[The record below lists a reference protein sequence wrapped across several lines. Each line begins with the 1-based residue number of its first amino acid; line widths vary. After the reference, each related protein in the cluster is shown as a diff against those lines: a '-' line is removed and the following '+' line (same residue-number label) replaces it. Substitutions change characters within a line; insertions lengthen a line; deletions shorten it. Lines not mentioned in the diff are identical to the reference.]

1 LANSNEKRRRK
12 FLRNGS
18 MKNNSFLKNLNNS
31 SGFTLLEVM
40 IAIAIFTIFAT
51 VFITGQ
57 GYNLLDSGKLRE
69 DMLLKDLAENKIN
82 EIIVNPPELRDSLTL
97 TKDTKEAEGNSN
109 YTVTVEYKKFFVPD
123 MNKIT
128 GTEEEGKEKEESAQD
143 QMEKR
148 IFKVFKD
155 NMEKMIWQV
164 EVTVKSK
171 TSDSSFRLSTWLYN
185 QNADVQIGTF

>member
-1 LANSNEKRRRK
+1 
-12 FLRNGS
+12 
-18 MKNNSFLKNLNNS
+18 MKNKTFRENLKSNQ
-31 SGFTLLEVM
+31 GFTLLEVM

-57 GYNLLDSGKLRE
+57 GYNLLDSGKLKE
-69 DMLLKDLAENKIN
+69 DILLKDIAENKIN

-97 TKDTKEAEGNSN
+97 TKETKDAEGDSN
-109 YTVTVEYKKFFVPD
+109 YSVTVEYKKFFVPD
-123 MNKIT
+123 MSKIT
-128 GTEEEGKEKEESAQD
+128 GTNEEGKDKEESPQD

-148 IFKVFKD
+148 IYKVFKD

-185 QNADVQIGTF
+185 QNADVQIGQF

>member
-1 LANSNEKRRRK
+1 MTS
-12 FLRNGS
+12 
-18 MKNNSFLKNLNNS
+18 KNNKTFFAQLKKNNQ
-31 SGFTLLEVM
+31 GFTLLEVM
-40 IAIAIFTIFAT
+40 IAIVIFTIFAT

-82 EIIVNPPELRDSLTL
+82 EIIINPPELRDSLTL
-97 TKDTKEAEGNSN
+97 AKETKDAEGNSN
-109 YTVTVEYKKFFVPD
+109 YSVTVEYKKFFVPD
-123 MNKIT
+123 MSKIT
-128 GTEEEGKEKEESAQD
+128 GSEEDKDADESAQA

-148 IFKVFKD
+148 IYKVFKD

-171 TSDSSFRLSTWLYN
+171 TSDSSLRLSTWLYN
-185 QNADVQIGTF
+185 QNADVQIGQF

>member
-1 LANSNEKRRRK
+1 
-12 FLRNGS
+12 

-97 TKDTKEAEGNSN
+97 SKDTKEAEGNPN

-128 GTEEEGKEKEESAQD
+128 GTEEDGKEKEESAQD

>member
-1 LANSNEKRRRK
+1 
-12 FLRNGS
+12 
-18 MKNNSFLKNLNNS
+18 MKNKFFENLKKNE
-31 SGFTLLEVM
+31 GFTLLEVM

-69 DMLLKDLAENKIN
+69 DMLLKDIAENKIN
-82 EIIVNPPELRDSLTL
+82 EIIVNPPELRDALTL
-97 TKDTKEAEGNSN
+97 SKDVKEADGNPN
-109 YTVTVEYKKFFVPD
+109 YTVTVEYKKMFVPD

-128 GTEEEGKEKEESAQD
+128 GTDEEGKDKEETPQD
-143 QMEKR
+143 QLERR
-148 IFKVFKD
+148 IFKVFKE

-185 QNADVQIGTF
+185 QNADVQIGQF